1 MVYLQCFGEKNK
13 YTGKRRQ
20 HLNKK
25 KPSKLHLTIFD
36 RYKVIRWRIFSH
48 FQIVY
53 TKHTQQKTPSPKLY
67 KKKPGNLRNLNP
79 KTSTE
84 NLVPWAGC
92 PPRYNHP
99 ETDTPALSHLVDG
112 SVRFTVTHGGP
123 DTGNPHRTFHWGPIQ
138 MTWTRRKEL
147 TWNKTNTCERIPHLL
162 FFVLY
167 IAMIL

>member
-1 MVYLQCFGEKNK
+1 MVYLQCFGEKTK
-13 YTGKRRQ
+13 YTGKRSQ

-25 KPSKLHLTIFD
+25 KTSKLHLTIFD

-123 DTGNPHRTFHWGPIQ
+123 DTGNPRRPFHWGPIQ
-138 MTWTRRKEL
+138 MTWTRRRNSRETRRTRANVYHIYYFL
-147 TWNKTNTCERIPHLL
+147 SYT
-162 FFVLY
+162 
-167 IAMIL
+167 